1 MSKLS
6 SWTGIAVLFLLVNL
20 AMVLSKSQIIAA
32 GFDYRV
38 LSFANLIFFVASL
51 IGYAIQMK
59 GMRNKNPHV
68 FVRSV
73 MSAMLLKMI
82 IVVIATFAYVYLTG
96 DGYNK
101 RSVFVSLLLYL
112 VYLAVE
118 VWVVMKQN
126 KFKNA

>member
-6 SWTGIAVLFLLVNL
+6 SWTGIAFLFLVVNL
-20 AMVLSKSQIIAA
+20 VLVIFRQQILAA
-32 GFDYRV
+32 GFDYKV
-38 LSFANLIFFVASL
+38 LSFANLIFFVISL

-59 GMRNKNPHV
+59 GMQHKNPHV

-82 IVVIATFAYVYLTG
+82 IVVIATFSYVYFTG
-96 DGYNK
+96 EGYNK

-126 KFKNA
+126 KKKNA

>member
-1 MSKLS
+1 MSKLF
-6 SWTGIAVLFLLVNL
+6 SWTGIAFLFLVVNLILVLF
-20 AMVLSKSQIIAA
+20 KQQILAA
-32 GFDYRV
+32 GFDHKV
-38 LSFANLIFFVASL
+38 LSFANLIFFVISL

-59 GMRNKNPHV
+59 GMRHKNAHV

-73 MSAMLLKMI
+73 MSAMMLKMV
-82 IVVIATFAYVYLTG
+82 IVVIATFAYVHFTG

-118 VWVVMKQN
+118 VLVVMKQN
-126 KFKNA
+126 KLKNA